1 MGDFQTHL
9 DHSAKVRVCRPGA
22 AIFDTF
28 QNIQRIDKYV
38 WLRDSLISTLQVL
51 THFSWILIATVCMQ
65 NFRVSCDYAVFVQ
78 RLS

>member
-9 DHSAKVRVCRPGA
+9 DHSANVRVCRPGA

-38 WLRDSLISTLQVL
+38 WLRHGLNTKFRMSL
-51 THFSWILIATVCMQ
+51 
-65 NFRVSCDYAVFVQ
+65 VSGSGREKEDG
-78 RLS
+78 R